1 MVKQNVR
8 TSHICLVSLR
18 TAAHDVW
25 TRPQASH
32 LRSSHPAVYS
42 QGTATVKHL
51 ETLRGG
57 VRHGSPCDVLHRI
70 SNSKCRVGTRETW
83 TRRGNSGKCEGGV
96 WFAEER
102 SRGDPLGRGFPHV
115 LPTFFEASLF
125 LRHGHIASCRSQTRD
140 WVRRRYGLFTE
151 MMDPEHCLSPSVVV
165 GEYLGM
171 SRALIASS
179 GDPARR
185 ARLDPP

>member
-8 TSHICLVSLR
+8 TTHICLVSLR

-70 SNSKCRVGTRETW
+70 SNPKCWVGTRENGHREVIQASVKAECGSQKNGLRAIHW
-83 TRRGNSGKCEGGV
+83 VGISPRFAHVLRGQPFLAPRPHRIV
-96 WFAEER
+96 
-102 SRGDPLGRGFPHV
+102 PLSNTGRGTAEVRIIHRDDGSGT
-115 LPTFFEASLF
+115 LPQFK
-125 LRHGHIASCRSQTRD
+125 CC
-140 WVRRRYGLFTE
+140 RRRIPWNAT
-151 MMDPEHCLSPSVVV
+151 S
-165 GEYLGM
+165 
-171 SRALIASS
+171 
-179 GDPARR
+179 
-185 ARLDPP
+185 